1 MRPTGRAQ
9 APPDGWLAVGHLRRP
24 HGLKGDIFV
33 QLTTDRRDRVEPG
46 SEMFGRGVMLKVV
59 SSRVAGKGRVVAR
72 FENIDDRTE
81 AERWT
86 NVELFA
92 APIDDPNALWV
103 HDLIGQQVVD
113 QRGIVRGECVMI
125 LANPA
130 AEILELD
137 SGSLVPSN
145 FIVSVS
151 DGVISVEVPE
161 GLFELN
167 DA

>member
-1 MRPTGRAQ
+1 
-9 APPDGWLAVGHLRRP
+9 
-24 HGLKGDIFV
+24 
-33 QLTTDRRDRVEPG
+33 
-46 SEMFGRGVMLKVV
+46 MFGRGVMLKVV